1 MGFIIVLGLV
11 MIIIFDFFFG
21 MLIGKF
27 LAVGH
32 LDD

>member
-1 MGFIIVLGLV
+1 MGFTIVLGLF
-11 MIIIFDFFFG
+11 IFDFFFG
-21 MLIGKF
+21 TLIGKF